1 MKRKL
6 VKIAT
11 VLTAL
16 LALTSVWASAWA
28 TDVETLLAAEEA
40 PDGVV
45 FEIASGEKGLLSRL
59 LPAVKA
65 DIKKL
70 RERFPELPVAIVTH
84 GKEQFDLLTENRDTE
99 TAAHTLAKE
108 LVNADEVNLHVCNVH
123 AGWRNKSP
131 EDFPDYVNVAA
142 TGPAQVR
149 TYIDMGYVVIS
160 SP

>member
-1 MKRKL
+1 MKHSL
-6 VKIAT
+6 LKIAAF
-11 VLTAL
+11 VAAL
-16 LALTSVWASAWA
+16 LACTSLWA
-28 TDVETLLAAEEA
+28 TEVETLLAAEEA

-45 FEIASGEKGLLSRL
+45 FEIVSGEKGLLSRL

-84 GKEQFDLLTENRDTE
+84 GNEQFDLLTENRDTE
-99 TAAHTLAKE
+99 AAAHTLAKE
-108 LVNADEVNLHVCNVH
+108 LVNADEVNIHVCNVH

-160 SP
+160 LP